1 MEHTDAI
8 NRVLKRHGNDGTR
21 LMQILRETQE
31 MTGWLSPATLTAIAA
46 GINWPRSRV
55 ESTAGFY
62 SFFHIEPRG
71 RYRVLWS
78 DNITDRMLGN
88 MDLMRTMCEKLW
100 LEPGRVSADG
110 LVSVDTTSCTGMCDQ
125 GPALLVNYRAITH
138 MTAERVEKMVELIQ
152 SQTPVD
158 AWPAE
163 WFRIE
168 DNIRRADILL
178 ANTMEPGEALRT
190 SFARGAT
197 TAAIETSFSERSW
210 HESMA
215 ASDIGASATL
225 EEIKKS
231 ALRGRGGAGFTT
243 GLKWEACH
251 NAPGRGDKP
260 TRYVICN
267 ADEGEPGTFKDRVL
281 LTRQPDLVIEGM
293 TVAAWIIGAS
303 KGFIYLRGEYRY
315 LLEPLNAVLARRR
328 AQGLLGANIL
338 GRADFDFDIEVHL
351 GAGAYVCGEESALIE
366 SLEGKRGVP
375 RNRPPYP
382 VTHGFLN
389 QPTIVNN
396 VETFAAAALIA
407 SRGGDWYRSFGT
419 ARSTGTKILSV
430 SGDCERPGIYEYPF
444 GVTVRQVLEECGA
457 RDTQAVQ
464 VSGPSGVCLN
474 RDEFDRRIA
483 FGDVPT
489 AGAFMIFNQQRDI
502 FEVVRNFVHFFAHE
516 SCGFCT
522 PCRVGTTLL
531 KNLVDKIADGNGTR
545 SDIDE
550 IFHLNRVLQTSAHC
564 GLGHTACNPLLYT
577 LEKFRPAYERRLK
590 LLKFVPGF
598 DLDAALSQAR
608 QMTGRDDAGAHL
620 EPHAETAQ

>member
-1 MEHTDAI
+1 MNSTDTINAI
-8 NRVLKRHGNDGTR
+8 LARHDNNGTR
-21 LMQILRETQE
+21 LMQILRETQDVL
-31 MTGWLSPATLTAIAA
+31 GWLAPATLTAIAA
-46 GINWPRSRV
+46 GIGWPRSRV

-62 SFFHIEPRG
+62 SFFHTEPLG

-88 MDLMRTMCEKLW
+88 MDLMQAMCRKLW
-100 LEPGRVSADG
+100 LEPGRVSADL

-125 GPALLVNYRAITH
+125 GPAVLVNYRAITH
-138 MTAERVEKMVELIQ
+138 MTAERVEQMVDLIQ
-152 SQTPVD
+152 KQIPVD
-158 AWPAE
+158 EWPGAW
-163 WFRIE
+163 FKIE

-178 ANTMEPGEALRT
+178 GNSMTPGDALRT
-190 SFARGAT
+190 SFARGAAAGVE
-197 TAAIETSFSERSW
+197 TASNERSW
-210 HESMA
+210 HESMQA
-215 ASDIGASATL
+215 ADTGASATL

-251 NAPGRGDKP
+251 NAPGK
-260 TRYVICN
+260 TRYVVCN

-281 LTRQPDLVIEGM
+281 LTRQPDLVFEGM
-293 TVAAWIIGAS
+293 TVAAYIIGAG
-303 KGFIYLRGEYRY
+303 KGFVYLRGEYRY

-328 AQGLLGANIL
+328 GQGLLGGNIL
-338 GRADFDFDIEVHL
+338 GREGFNFDIEVHL

-407 SRGGDWYRSFGT
+407 EKGGDWWRSFGSV
-419 ARSTGTKILSV
+419 RSTGTKILSI

-457 RDTQAVQ
+457 RNTQAVQ
-464 VSGPSGVCLN
+464 VSGPSGICLN
-474 RDEFDRRIA
+474 PDDFDRRIA

-489 AGAFMIFNQQRDI
+489 AGAFMIFDQSRDI
-502 FEVVRNFVHFFAHE
+502 FDVVRNFVHFFAHE

-531 KNLVDKIADGNGTR
+531 KNLVDKIADGQGTR
-545 SDIDE
+545 IDIDE
-550 IFHLNRVLQTSAHC
+550 IFHLNRVLQTTAHC

-577 LEKFRPAYERRLK
+577 LNKFRPAYERRLK
-590 LLKFVPGF
+590 LIRFVPAF

-608 QMTGRDDAGAHL
+608 QMTGRDDVGAHL
-620 EPHAETAQ
+620 EPAQ